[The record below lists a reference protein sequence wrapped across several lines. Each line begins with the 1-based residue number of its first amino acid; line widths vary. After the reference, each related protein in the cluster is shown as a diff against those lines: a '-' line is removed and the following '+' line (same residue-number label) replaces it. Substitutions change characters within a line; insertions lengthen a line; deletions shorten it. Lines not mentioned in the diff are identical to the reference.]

1 MEDDEKR
8 ATGVSKRA
16 KLSEEEDEDALITSA
31 AEALLEDSSNIS

>member
-16 KLSEEEDEDALITSA
+16 KLSEEEEDEDGFIPFA
-31 AEALLEDSSNIS
+31 AEAL